1 MKTTDCTD
9 ILIAHCGLTPREL
22 QSCRAYFWV
31 KPNDNG
37 SASAHRVVFGPY
49 EVPTMITTT
58 DLTEDTDKADAWYT
72 LDGRRLSGK
81 PTQRGVYVNGER
93 KVVIK

>member
-37 SASAHRVVFGPY
+37 SASAHRVVLGPY
-49 EVPTMITTT
+49 GVPNNLTNT
-58 DLTEDTDKADAWYT
+58 DHTEAKDKADA
-72 LDGRRLSGK
+72 K
-81 PTQRGVYVNGER
+81 
-93 KVVIK
+93 